1 VNVGV
6 IPARLYSTRF
16 PRKILAPINEK
27 PMVVH
32 VYEKALQAESL
43 DDVIIAID
51 SDETAEA
58 LKPFKVN
65 TVMTFSD
72 HKSGT
77 DRVAQV
83 VEELEADVVVNIQGD
98 EPAIDPQLI
107 DDLVA
112 AFDEPNIFMATVA
125 TTDISLEDEIDPN
138 VVKVLVDNNNIALAF
153 RREPRQYE
161 IGGYYRHIGIYAF
174 RKEAIMKF
182 TKMMQTENEKTQK
195 LEQLRVLDNG
205 LPIHVIMTDYTGRGI
220 DTEEDLKAFAETNG

>member
-1 VNVGV
+1 MNVGV
-6 IPARLYSTRF
+6 IPARLHSTRF
-16 PRKILAPINEK
+16 PNKILTPINDK

-43 DDVIIAID
+43 DDIIVAID
-51 SDETAEA
+51 SDETSEA

-107 DDLVA
+107 DELVA

-182 TKMMQTENEKTQK
+182 TKMMQTENEKTHK

>member
-1 VNVGV
+1 
-6 IPARLYSTRF
+6 
-16 PRKILAPINEK
+16 
-27 PMVVH
+27 M
-32 VYEKALQAESL
+32 YEKALQAELL
-43 DDVIIAID
+43 DDIIVAID
-51 SDETAEA
+51 SDETSEA

-107 DDLVA
+107 DELVA

-174 RKEAIMKF
+174 RKRAIMKF
-182 TKMMQTENEKTQK
+182 TKMMQTENEKTHK

>member
-1 VNVGV
+1 
-6 IPARLYSTRF
+6 
-16 PRKILAPINEK
+16 
-27 PMVVH
+27 
-32 VYEKALQAESL
+32 VYEKALQAELL
-43 DDVIIAID
+43 DDIIVAID
-51 SDETAEA
+51 SDETSEA

-174 RKEAIMKF
+174 RKRAIMKF
-182 TKMMQTENEKTQK
+182 TKMMQTENEKTHK

>member
-1 VNVGV
+1 MNVGV

-107 DDLVA
+107 DELVA

-153 RREPRQYE
+153 RRDPRQYE

-182 TKMMQTENEKTQK
+182 TKMMQTENEKTHK

>member
-1 VNVGV
+1 MNVGV

-107 DDLVA
+107 DELVA
-112 AFDEPNIFMATVA
+112 AFDEPNIFMATVV
-125 TTDISLEDEIDPN
+125 TTDISLEDEIYPN

-153 RREPRQYE
+153 RRDPRQYE

-182 TKMMQTENEKTQK
+182 TKMMQTENEKTHK

>member
-6 IPARLYSTRF
+6 IPARLHSTRF
-16 PRKILAPINEK
+16 PNKILTPINDK

-43 DDVIIAID
+43 DDIIVAID
-51 SDETAEA
+51 SDETSEA

-182 TKMMQTENEKTQK
+182 TKMMQTENEKTHK

>member
-1 VNVGV
+1 
-6 IPARLYSTRF
+6 
-16 PRKILAPINEK
+16 
-27 PMVVH
+27 M
-32 VYEKALQAESL
+32 YEKALQAESL
-43 DDVIIAID
+43 NDIIVAID

-107 DDLVA
+107 DELVA
-112 AFDEPNIFMATVA
+112 AFDEPNIFMATVV

-153 RREPRQYE
+153 RRDPRQYE

-174 RKEAIMKF
+174 RKRAIMKF
-182 TKMMQTENEKTQK
+182 TKMMQTENEKTHK

>member
-1 VNVGV
+1 MNVGV
-6 IPARLYSTRF
+6 IPARLHSTRF
-16 PRKILAPINEK
+16 PNKILTPINDK

-32 VYEKALQAESL
+32 AYEKALQAESL
-43 DDVIIAID
+43 DDIIVAID
-51 SDETAEA
+51 SDETSEA

-65 TVMTFSD
+65 PVMTFSD

-182 TKMMQTENEKTQK
+182 TKMMQTENEKTHK

>member
-1 VNVGV
+1 
-6 IPARLYSTRF
+6 
-16 PRKILAPINEK
+16 
-27 PMVVH
+27 MVVY

-43 DDVIIAID
+43 DDIIVAID

-107 DDLVA
+107 DELVA
-112 AFDEPNIFMATVA
+112 AFDEPNIFMATGQQ
-125 TTDISLEDEIDPN
+125 IFHW
-138 VVKVLVDNNNIALAF
+138 K
-153 RREPRQYE
+153 
-161 IGGYYRHIGIYAF
+161 
-174 RKEAIMKF
+174 MKLIP
-182 TKMMQTENEKTQK
+182 M
-195 LEQLRVLDNG
+195 
-205 LPIHVIMTDYTGRGI
+205 
-220 DTEEDLKAFAETNG
+220 

>member
-1 VNVGV
+1 MNVGV

-107 DDLVA
+107 DELVA

-153 RREPRQYE
+153 RRDPRQYE
-161 IGGYYRHIGIYAF
+161 IGGYYRHIGIYAY

-182 TKMMQTENEKTQK
+182 TKMMQTENEKTHK

-220 DTEEDLKAFAETNG
+220 DTEEDLKAIAETNG

>member
-1 VNVGV
+1 MNVGV

-107 DDLVA
+107 DELVA
-112 AFDEPNIFMATVA
+112 AFDEPNIFMATVV

-153 RREPRQYE
+153 RRDPRQYE

-182 TKMMQTENEKTQK
+182 TKMMQTENEKTHK

-220 DTEEDLKAFAETNG
+220 DTKEDLKAFAETNG

>member
-1 VNVGV
+1 
-6 IPARLYSTRF
+6 
-16 PRKILAPINEK
+16 
-27 PMVVH
+27 
-32 VYEKALQAESL
+32 
-43 DDVIIAID
+43 
-51 SDETAEA
+51 
-58 LKPFKVN
+58 
-65 TVMTFSD
+65 MTFSD

-182 TKMMQTENEKTQK
+182 TKMMQTENEKTHK

>member
-1 VNVGV
+1 
-6 IPARLYSTRF
+6 
-16 PRKILAPINEK
+16 
-27 PMVVH
+27 MVVH

-43 DDVIIAID
+43 DDIIVAID
-51 SDETAEA
+51 SDETSVA

-182 TKMMQTENEKTQK
+182 TKMMQTENEKTHK

>member
-1 VNVGV
+1 MNVGV
-6 IPARLYSTRF
+6 IPARLHSTRF
-16 PRKILAPINEK
+16 PNKILTPINDK

-43 DDVIIAID
+43 DDIIVAID
-51 SDETAEA
+51 SDETSEA

-182 TKMMQTENEKTQK
+182 TKMMQTENEKTHK

>member
-1 VNVGV
+1 
-6 IPARLYSTRF
+6 
-16 PRKILAPINEK
+16 
-27 PMVVH
+27 M
-32 VYEKALQAESL
+32 YEKAIQAESL
-43 DDVIIAID
+43 DDIIVAID

-174 RKEAIMKF
+174 RKRAIMKF
-182 TKMMQTENEKTQK
+182 TKMMQTENEKTHK

>member
-1 VNVGV
+1 
-6 IPARLYSTRF
+6 
-16 PRKILAPINEK
+16 
-27 PMVVH
+27 M
-32 VYEKALQAESL
+32 YEKALQAESL
-43 DDVIIAID
+43 DDIIVAID
-51 SDETAEA
+51 SDETSEA

-107 DDLVA
+107 DELVA
-112 AFDEPNIFMATVA
+112 AFDEPNICMATVA

-174 RKEAIMKF
+174 RKRAIMKF
-182 TKMMQTENEKTQK
+182 TKMMQTENEKTHK

>member
-1 VNVGV
+1 MNVGV

-43 DDVIIAID
+43 DDIIVAID
-51 SDETAEA
+51 SDETSEA

-182 TKMMQTENEKTQK
+182 TKMMQTENEKTHK

>member
-1 VNVGV
+1 MNVGV
-6 IPARLYSTRF
+6 IPARLHSTRF
-16 PRKILAPINEK
+16 PNKILTPINDK

-43 DDVIIAID
+43 DDIIVAID
-51 SDETAEA
+51 SDETSEA

-107 DDLVA
+107 DELVA

-153 RREPRQYE
+153 RRDPRQYE

-182 TKMMQTENEKTQK
+182 TKMMQTENEKTHK

>member
-1 VNVGV
+1 MNVGV
-6 IPARLYSTRF
+6 IPARLHSTRF
-16 PRKILAPINEK
+16 PNKILAPINDK
-27 PMVVH
+27 PMVVY

-43 DDVIIAID
+43 DDIIVAID

-107 DDLVA
+107 DELVA
-112 AFDEPNIFMATVA
+112 AFDEPNIFMATVV

-153 RREPRQYE
+153 RRDPRQYE

-182 TKMMQTENEKTQK
+182 TKMMQTENEKTHK

>member
-1 VNVGV
+1 
-6 IPARLYSTRF
+6 
-16 PRKILAPINEK
+16 
-27 PMVVH
+27 M
-32 VYEKALQAESL
+32 YEKALQAESL
-43 DDVIIAID
+43 DDIIVAID

-174 RKEAIMKF
+174 RKRAIMKF
-182 TKMMQTENEKTQK
+182 TKMMQTENEKTHK

>member
-1 VNVGV
+1 MNVGV

-107 DDLVA
+107 DELVA

-153 RREPRQYE
+153 RRDPRQYE

-182 TKMMQTENEKTQK
+182 TKMMQTENEKTHK

-205 LPIHVIMTDYTGRGI
+205 LPINVIMTDYTGRGI